1 MADDKDRTRQSGSG
15 AHPGWWTEVVSSSWK
30 QVSERAVTF
39 GHGARQAYENLGV
52 WTEALEEQLKADWKA
67 AGLEAESAWEQVR
80 EAVKLGWGRARHA
93 VAEATTRTADH
104 ARDAARAAAED
115 LKDSARTAAEEL
127 KEPAH
132 PPTT

>member
-1 MADDKDRTRQSGSG
+1 MADDKDRTSQPGSG
-15 AHPGWWTEVVSSSWK
+15 ARPGWWTEVVSSSLK
-30 QVSERAVTF
+30 QVSERAVAF
-39 GHGARQAYENLGV
+39 GH
-52 WTEALEEQLKADWKA
+52 
-67 AGLEAESAWEQVR
+67 ESAWEQVR

-115 LKDSARTAAEEL
+115 LKNSARTAAGEL
-127 KEPAH
+127 KEPTH